1 MKILYCSYEV
11 APFYKKGGLG
21 DVAGSLPKALKK
33 LGVDISVVMPKYN
46 IKNKKLKIKNT
57 NKKFKIEFSKKEEI
71 VGIWESVLPGSEV
84 PIYFLENNRYLNEIK
99 KDRAESMEQ
108 FAFFSKAIVEFTN
121 FQHRDSRRNRHAEL
135 ISASSGILKQV
146 QNDKNGYDL
155 IHLNDWHTALVPLL
169 SKLQQSDQ
177 RPATFLTV
185 HNFAH
190 KGKAPLDFLA
200 KLGISPE
207 DSRALTWDISDQD
220 LEILMQGII
229 HADLIN
235 TVSPTYAKEILEP
248 ETWGKL
254 SKVLKG
260 KEGRVKGILNS
271 IDYDVWDPEIDPH
284 LQINF
289 GSDSRFKAQ
298 GSRSDIKNWQ
308 EGKRANKLALQKELG
323 LKIDE
328 NKPLLAFI
336 GRLAGKQKGLD
347 ILYEALIKLLSRE
360 KFQFVL
366 LGTGSEEWEDKF
378 RELDKRGVMK
388 AKICFDERL
397 AHQIYAGADF
407 ILVPSKFEPCGL
419 IQMIAMRYGTLPI
432 VRKTGGLADTVKDG
446 VNGFVFEEYSDKALV
461 QCIQRALGAYQ
472 REANYK
478 QMIERVMKE
487 DFSWEKRAQ
496 EYLELYKEALEI
508 RGES

>member
-1 MKILYCSYEV
+1 MKVLYCSYEV

-33 LGVDISVVMPKYN
+33 LGVDISVVMPEYKLKTPKLPARRRYASSVAGGQN
-46 IKNKKLKIKNT
+46 SKTPIKNLKV
-57 NKKFKIEFSKKEEI
+57 EFDGREER
-71 VGIWESVLPGSEV
+71 VGVWESVLPGSEV
-84 PIYFLENNRYLNEIK
+84 PIYFLKNERYLNEIK
-99 KDRAESMEQ
+99 KDRVESMEQ
-108 FAFFSKAIVEFTN
+108 FAFFSKAIVEFN
-121 FQHRDSRRNRHAEL
+121 NQQF
-135 ISASSGILKQV
+135 
-146 QNDKNGYDL
+146 DL
-155 IHLNDWHTALVPLL
+155 VHLNDWHTSLVPLL
-169 SKLQQSDQ
+169 FKLQQSDQ

-220 LEILMQGII
+220 LEILIQGII
-229 HADLIN
+229 HADLVN
-235 TVSPTYAKEILEP
+235 TVSPTYAKEVLEP
-248 ETWGKL
+248 ETLGKL
-254 SKVLKG
+254 SEVLKG
-260 KEGRVKGILNS
+260 KEGRVRGVLNG
-271 IDYDVWDPEIDPH
+271 IDYDVWGPEID
-284 LQINF
+284 
-289 GSDSRFKAQ
+289 RFIKAHYSLK
-298 GSRSDIKNWQ
+298 GPTRSLSAGLYTPQSGVFLAGRTLDWQ
-308 EGKRANKLALQKELG
+308 EGKRINKLALQKELG

-347 ILYEALIKLLSRE
+347 ILYEALIKLLLE
-360 KFQFVL
+360 KKFQFVL
-366 LGTGSEEWEDKF
+366 LGTGSKEWEDKF
-378 RELDKRGVMK
+378 RELDKSGVMK

-397 AHQIYAGADF
+397 AHQIYAASDF

-446 VNGFVFEEYSDKALV
+446 INGFVFEEYSSQAL
-461 QCIQRALGAYQ
+461 IKSIKLALDVYQ

-478 QMIERVMKE
+478 QMVEQAMKE
-487 DFSWEKRAQ
+487 DFSWETRAQ
-496 EYLELYKEALEI
+496 EYLEFYKEALEI
-508 RGES
+508 RKES